1 MVGDVVEIEEDTEDG
16 VVMTKVVVVTIRVA
30 EVTTKDT
37 EGATVAIEE
46 AVEVITMTVED
57 TEEIEGMVVTAM
69 IAEVT
74 AITGDMVV
82 TVVTVVVTIKT
93 IKVALAENE
102 VGIVIIGTETEV
114 FKEVAGR
121 NKLPILQRHTL
132 SVTN

>member
-1 MVGDVVEIEEDTEDG
+1 MVGDVVEIEEDAEDG

-46 AVEVITMTVED
+46 AVED